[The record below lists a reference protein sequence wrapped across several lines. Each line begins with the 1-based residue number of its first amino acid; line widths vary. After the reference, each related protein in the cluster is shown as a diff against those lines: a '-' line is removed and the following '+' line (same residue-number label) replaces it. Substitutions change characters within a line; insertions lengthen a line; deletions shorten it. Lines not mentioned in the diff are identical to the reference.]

1 MERSFSL
8 TREYAEERDRHDEL
22 RFYREEFYIPDGVLY
37 MDGNSLGLLSKRAER
52 SVLQMVDAW
61 KQFGIDGWTEGE
73 QPWFYLA
80 EQLGK
85 KMAPLVGAK
94 PDEVVAAGST
104 TINLHQLLSTFYRP
118 NGKRTKILA
127 DELNFPT
134 DIYAI
139 KSQLKL
145 KGLDP
150 EEHLIRVKSEDG
162 RYLREE
168 TIISAMTE
176 EVALVLL
183 PTVLYRSGQLLNVK
197 QLTDAARER
206 GILIGFDACHSIGAV
221 PHQFHD
227 WQVDFAVWCTYKYL
241 NSGPGGVAGLYV
253 HEKHHQTPPGLA
265 GWFGSRKD
273 RQFDMDHTL
282 EPAEHAGAYQTG
294 TPHILSMAPLLG
306 SLEMFAE
313 AGMKRIRKKSLA
325 LTEYL
330 MDLVRVKLDGMGF
343 SIGNPIQDDRR
354 GGHVALE
361 HDEAVRIAK
370 ALKAE
375 KVIPDF
381 RSPNVIRLAPTAL
394 YTSFADVWD
403 VVERLK
409 RIMEEKKYEKFEQE
423 RGVVA

>member
-1 MERSFSL
+1 MELSFSQ
-8 TREYAEERDRHDEL
+8 TREYAEERDQRDEL
-22 RFYREEFYIPDGVLY
+22 RSYRREFYIPEGVLY

-52 SVLQMVDAW
+52 AVMHMVEAW
-61 KQFGIDGWTEGE
+61 KQFGIDGWTEGDK
-73 QPWFYLA
+73 PWFYLA
-80 EQLGK
+80 EQLGGQ
-85 KMAPLVGAK
+85 MAPLVGAK
-94 PDEVVAAGST
+94 PHEVVAAGST
-104 TINLHQLLSTFYRP
+104 TTNLHQLLATFYRP
-118 NGKRTKILA
+118 CGNRTKIVA
-127 DELNFPT
+127 NELDFPT

-139 KSQLKL
+139 KSIIRL

-150 EEHLIRVKSEDG
+150 EQNLIRIKSEDG

-168 TIISAMTE
+168 EIISAMTE

-197 QLTDAARER
+197 QLTEAAREK

-221 PHQFHD
+221 LHQFHA

-253 HEKHHQTPPGLA
+253 HEKHHSHSPGLA

-273 RQFDMDHTL
+273 RQFDMDHTF
-282 EPAEHAGAYQTG
+282 EPAGSAGAYQTG
-294 TPHILSMAPLLG
+294 TPHILSMAPLSG

-313 AGMKRIRKKSLA
+313 AGMERIRKKSLA

-330 MDLVRVKLDGMGF
+330 MQLIRVRLDGMGF
-343 SIGNPIQDDRR
+343 TIGNPVEEERR

-361 HDEAVRIAK
+361 HVEAVRIAK

-381 RSPNVIRLAPTAL
+381 RSPNVIRLAPVAL

-403 VVERLK
+403 VVDRLK
-409 RIMEEKKYEKFEQE
+409 RIMEERTYERFQQE